1 MTRDEIIK
9 TAEYFDARG
18 FVSVLEGRGIQFS
31 ILDQDN
37 IAWPNR
43 GYLNLI
49 VDGMDPGEAL
59 LFFDGVFQGL

>member
-37 IAWPNR
+37 ISDPND
-43 GYLNLI
+43 GYFNI
-49 VDGMDPGEAL
+49 TVNGMDPGEAL
-59 LFFDGVFQGL
+59 LFFDGVFQGM